1 MKWRNNAVELR
12 CYPLFEEGCFELFL
26 VEHVNRKH
34 LDDALKSL
42 LAKAIFMGYDAVSQC
57 NGLAKQLLI
66 EVDGHQTARQ
76 GIFGIEQ
83 THGDMLRRHVEILP
97 QNAVIKQ
104 QLHVVIL
111 QLVAAK

>member
-12 CYPLFEEGCFELFL
+12 LNPALKEGRFELFL
-26 VEHVNRKH
+26 VEYVDRKR

-57 NGLAKQLLI
+57 NGLAEQLLI